1 MYSKQKYAKICE
13 VQSCRSW
20 KKHLKFALYVL
31 FSQTNILLLHVFSII
46 FEFESL
52 IVAAKFHNVC
62 SILQLELVIWLVIF
76 HFMLVTFFHIIFV
89 ILLSFACLHTYTI
102 SVLRYCI
109 YLRVHHAASWRI
121 HWAHRK
127 RSTFWSCPPWHW
139 PQRQTG
145 LVQRR
150 CRARQTASGSASG
163 QRSWVVN
170 NNNNSLIWDFL
181 TPYCF
186 FWPEK
191 QPFLLSLSLCSPALS
206 LGRLM
211 ETRPLF
217 SAWGKARGKGRQS
230 ACKICKAA
238 VAFKGCMF
246 GTYNIRQ
253 YNAI

>member
-1 MYSKQKYAKICE
+1 MKKYAKCKAVIFE
-13 VQSCRSW
+13 

-31 FSQTNILLLHVFSII
+31 LSQTNILLLHVSSII

-76 HFMLVTFFHIIFV
+76 HFMLVTLFHIILV

-109 YLRVHHAASWRI
+109 YLRAHHGASWRI

-127 RSTFWSCPPWHW
+127 RSTFWSCPLWHW
-139 PQRQTG
+139 PQKQTG

-150 CRARQTASGSASG
+150 CRARQTARGSASG
-163 QRSWVVN
+163 QRGWAVNNNNN

-181 TPYCF
+181 TPYWF

-191 QPFLLSLSLCSPALS
+191 QTFLLSLSLCSPALS

-217 SAWGKARGKGRQS
+217 SAWGKARGKGRQG